1 MESFP
6 SFAAQILVTVIP
18 IVGIVMGGIVAFFSL
33 LWHHRRAVLL
43 IKAGRY
49 EKPSFDL
56 LSFCLLAGLLL
67 ICVGSA
73 LSIFLAI
80 LEGFGYGLLGGVIPL
95 VCGIGLLAYY
105 GVRRGER
112 GA

>member
-1 MESFP
+1 MEKVP
-6 SFAAQILVTVIP
+6 SIAAQILVTVIP
-18 IVGIVMGGIVAFFSL
+18 IVGIVMGSIVVFFSL
-33 LWHHRRAVLL
+33 LWHHRRSVLL
-43 IKAGRY
+43 IKADRY
-49 EKPSFDL
+49 QKPSFDL

-67 ICVGSA
+67 SCVGA
-73 LSIFLAI
+73 TLSIFLAI

>member
-1 MESFP
+1 MEKVP
-6 SFAAQILVTVIP
+6 SIAAQILVTVIP
-18 IVGIVMGGIVAFFSL
+18 IVGIVMGSIVVFFSL
-33 LWHHRRAVLL
+33 LWHHRRSVLL
-43 IKAGRY
+43 IKADRY
-49 EKPSFDL
+49 EKPAFDL

-67 ICVGSA
+67 VCVGST
-73 LSIFLAI
+73 LSVFLAF